1 VRAVVVTTVLAAALA
16 APRSRAPTSRAS
28 STASTASRSRSSRP
42 PPTPPATRC
51 SSPRWRCRS
60 RLELGRGLDDDSLR
74 RGGAYAASVGATALT
89 AGLVKITVQRDR
101 PYTYHRHPSVVAYTA
116 AARGNDHSFFSGHTS
131 LSFAALTS
139 GAMLYQ
145 PTTTS
150 DARAGRRVGRGRGAR
165 RGHRRLRIRAG
176 QHFPTDVMVGA
187 AVGTA
192 FGIGLTYALAP
203 GEPTSTAPT
212 SACSPPASR
221 SARIAAAVVPMPSDV
236 RLPLGMRDVALAP
249 TVAPGHAG
257 LALTATLR

>member
-1 VRAVVVTTVLAAALA
+1 MRAVVVTTVLAAALA
-16 APRSRAPTSRAS
+16 APTIARADEPCELNRLDCLAVTQFSATADATSDALFVAS
-28 STASTASRSRSSRP
+28 LALPIA
-42 PPTPPATRC
+42 
-51 SSPRWRCRS
+51 
-60 RLELGRGLDDDSLR
+60 LELGRGLDDDSLR

-116 AARGNDHSFFSGHTS
+116 AAHGNDHSFFSGHTS

-150 DARAGRRVGRGRGAR
+150 ARARAGVWAGA
-165 RGHRRLRIRAG
+165 GALGAATGVLRIRAG

-203 GEPTSTAPT
+203 GEPTLDGTDLGMFA
-212 SACSPPASR
+212 AGVAVG
-221 SARIAAAVVPMPSDV
+221 AIAAAVVPMPSDV
-236 RLPLGMRDVALAP
+236 RLPLGVRSLAVTP
-249 TVAPGHAG
+249 TLGADGAG
-257 LALTATLR
+257 LAILATR